1 MPTTANNTANLFA
14 AAAAKLPT
22 PVCVTAF
29 IAPQSL
35 IELSLYADGSKE
47 LKPGPQIVSV
57 GTYMSDR
64 SIWHI
69 CNFTNAANALNYAF
83 MLKGENCPISKNAF
97 ALLKAE
103 IKRTGAVSTRAQK
116 AAEAKANAESE
127 TKEEATAEKAEIIK
141 VEAPKASTSVAVTP
155 LMKLYEEM
163 KKKHPDAILLFRVG
177 DFYETFSE
185 DAIAAADVLG
195 ITLTRRA
202 NGKAK
207 SIELAGFPHHA
218 LDTYLPRLV
227 RAGKRVAICEQLEEP
242 KRKKKAEKKA
252 E

>member
-1 MPTTANNTANLFA
+1 MSQTATTTNNTANNFLA
-14 AAAAKLPT
+14 AAASLPT

-35 IELSLYADGSKE
+35 IELSLYADGTKVVAE
-47 LKPGPQIVSV
+47 GEAVAPAVISV

-97 ALLKAE
+97 ALLQAE
-103 IKRTGAVSTRAQK
+103 IKRTGAVSNRAK
-116 AAEAKANAESE
+116 ARAEAKAEKEAEPV
-127 TKEEATAEKAEIIK
+127 KEAEPKVKK
-141 VEAPKASTSVAVTP
+141 VESVAATP
-155 LMKLYEEM
+155 LMRQYKEM

-177 DFYETFSE
+177 DFYEIFGE
-185 DAIAAADVLG
+185 DAITASDVLG

-202 NGKAK
+202 NGKK
-207 SIELAGFPHHA
+207 SSIELAGFPHHA
-218 LDTYLPRLV
+218 LDSYLPKLV
-227 RAGKRVAICEQLEEP
+227 RAGHRVAICEQLEEP
-242 KRKKKAEKKA
+242 KVKKASKQA
-252 E
+252 